1 MVDALKESARVLV
14 QGGTLLDLRPISGKN
29 PIDVVTAASVTAVV
43 ELDTFGAAADDIAAN
58 DAVRHAL
65 TKGWFLL
72 KETSHFDFE
81 LYWDSVE
88 EMESSLRQSRRLRD
102 ARIDH
107 ARLESRLRERSV
119 EGPARICCH
128 RTMMLNVCLAHGSG
142 SHHHGR

>member
-29 PIDVVTAASVTAVV
+29 PIDVVTAASATAVV
-43 ELDTFGAAADDIAAN
+43 ELDAFGAAADDMVA
-58 DAVRHAL
+58 DGAVRHAL
-65 TKGWFLL
+65 AEGWLLL

-102 ARIDH
+102 AKVDYP
-107 ARLESRLRERSV
+107 ALETRLRERSV
-119 EGPARICCH
+119 EGHARICCH
-128 RTMMLNVCLAHGSG
+128 RTMMLNVCLAHAGIE
-142 SHHHGR
+142 